1 MSLGALRERG
11 FDVMTSNHAEAILG
25 VDFPGQLS
33 ELTEALL
40 AFRLSRAELIGSG
53 GGEAAFTQ
61 RLRRTLARAGW
72 RKHNFQVETVIDGAR
87 RASVGHEVDHVR
99 RTSSGALALE
109 IEWNN
114 KDPFFDRD
122 LESFQRLHALSAI
135 SVGVVVT
142 RGASL
147 QDALGEEV
155 TAFIEARGIDGEA
168 GFAAFGMKDRT
179 ARQREAVARSVAA
192 GRPFADAFARQF
204 VADKFGPS
212 TTHWS
217 KLADRVARGVGNPCP
232 MLLIGLPRAALVDE
246 GPQADRRAFQEGDL
260 FGEG

>member
-1 MSLGALRERG
+1 MTLGALRAAG

-25 VDFPGQLS
+25 VDFAPQLA
-33 ELTEALL
+33 ELTEACA
-40 AFRLSRAELIGSG
+40 AFRLTRAELIGSG

-61 RLRRTLARAGW
+61 RLRRTLSKAGW
-72 RKHNFQVETVIDGAR
+72 RKHNFQVETIIDGAR

-99 RTSSGALALE
+99 RTPRGTLALE

-135 SVGVVVT
+135 SVGAVVT

-155 TAFIEARGIDGEA
+155 RAFIEARGIEGEA
-168 GFAAFGMKDRT
+168 SLIAFGMKDRT
-179 ARQREAVARSVAA
+179 ARQREAVARGVAA

-232 MLLIGLPRAALVDE
+232 MLLIGLPRAALLDE
-246 GPQADRRAFQEGDL
+246 GPQGDRRAFEEGDL
-260 FGEG
+260 FGDL